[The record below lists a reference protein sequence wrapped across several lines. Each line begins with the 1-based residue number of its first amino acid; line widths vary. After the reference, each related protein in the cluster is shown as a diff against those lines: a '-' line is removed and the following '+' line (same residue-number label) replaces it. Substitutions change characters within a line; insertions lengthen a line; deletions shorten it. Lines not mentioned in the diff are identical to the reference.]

1 MTAATLA
8 PELTTMLDQLVAD
21 LRAAAGD
28 RLRGV
33 AVYGGLAKGRY
44 TPGISD
50 INLLVMVD
58 AADFRTLGALAEV
71 LTPARRRDRVAALV
85 LTPDELAEFG
95 RLFPVKLADI
105 QAAHRVLAGEPG
117 LAALGI
123 DPPALALRLRQELRN
138 LELRF
143 RQTVLERGAE
153 PAVLW
158 RRLTA
163 TLPRLAVA
171 LEAVLRQRGADAPR
185 RRGDIL
191 RAAAAALAV
200 PPEHVE
206 PFARIHRE
214 DPTPPDDRVRELAS
228 AYLSLLHLL
237 ADRVESPRS

>member
-1 MTAATLA
+1 MTAAALA
-8 PELTTMLDQLVAD
+8 PELTAMLDRLVAD
-21 LRAAAGD
+21 LRAASSD
-28 RLRGV
+28 HWRGV
-33 AVYGGLAKGRY
+33 AIYGGLAKGRY

-50 INLLVMVD
+50 INLLVILD
-58 AADFRTLGALAEV
+58 QTDFRTLTALAEV

-85 LTPDELAEFG
+85 LTPGELEEFG

-117 LAALGI
+117 IAAVRI
-123 DPPALALRLRQELRN
+123 DPVAFGLRLRQEMRN

-163 TLPRLAVA
+163 TLPRLAVG
-171 LEAVLRQRGADAPR
+171 LEAILRHRGAEAPR

-191 RAAAAALAV
+191 RTAAAALEV
-200 PPEHVE
+200 PPERVE
-206 PFARIHRE
+206 PFATIHRT
-214 DPTPPDDRVRELAS
+214 DPTPPDDRVRDLA
-228 AYLSLLHLL
+228 ADYLVLLHLL
-237 ADRVESPRS
+237 ADRMESTSS